1 MNGKAALIRRAT
13 EIFRIPP
20 FAIEHRL
27 QTGKL
32 RPHHIG
38 IALAVAHSEDK
49 MDDLFI
55 KQLLA
60 MMYLDFGVKSR
71 FARLLYTWL
80 EARKRQDER
89 NRRKREE
96 SKS

>member
-1 MNGKAALIRRAT
+1 MNRPALLRKAT
-13 EIFRIPP
+13 EIFRMPP
-20 FAIEHRL
+20 FAIENRL

-32 RPHHIG
+32 RPNHIG

-49 MDDLFI
+49 TDDVFL

-60 MMYLDFGVKSR
+60 MMYLDYGVKSR
-71 FARLLYTWL
+71 LARMLQTWL

-89 NRRKREE
+89 NRRRGEE
-96 SKS
+96 SKT